1 MTILDK
7 QDLLSYAASFDE
19 AGNKG
24 SCAASGGEG
33 LTIVITSLRATP
45 DGERIGVSLE
55 LCDAARALRERQT
68 LGIAT
73 ELFGEL
79 GLSRGEISAEAY
91 EALTQAAQLSEAMR
105 RAIYMLG
112 YGANSARSLEQKLR
126 AKGIPA
132 KIAARAVERLADKG
146 YLREESDALRVAQRS
161 LDKGWGLRR
170 ILEDLRHR
178 GYGSDAVAAAR
189 EALQAEEDFCLHCAR
204 AARKKS
210 PAPPSDVA
218 QRRKLSDFLMRYGY
232 SGDEIRYALLHAWR
246 AE

>member
-7 QDLLSYAASFDE
+7 QDLLSYASSLGE
-19 AGNKG
+19 AGNTAP
-24 SCAASGGEG
+24 AAVSSEDGV
-33 LTIVITSLRATP
+33 TIVITSLRATP

-55 LCDAARALRERQT
+55 ICDAARALRERQT

-79 GLSRGEISAEAY
+79 GFSRGEISTDAY
-91 EALTQAAQLSEAMR
+91 EALLQAAQLSEAMR
-105 RAIYMLG
+105 RAMNMLG

-126 AKGIPA
+126 AKGIGA
-132 KIAARAVERLADKG
+132 KIAARAVERLAEKG

-178 GYGSDAVAAAR
+178 GYGNEAVAAAR
-189 EALQAEEDFCLHCAR
+189 EALLAEEDFGMRCAC

-210 PAPPSDVA
+210 SAPPCDVT